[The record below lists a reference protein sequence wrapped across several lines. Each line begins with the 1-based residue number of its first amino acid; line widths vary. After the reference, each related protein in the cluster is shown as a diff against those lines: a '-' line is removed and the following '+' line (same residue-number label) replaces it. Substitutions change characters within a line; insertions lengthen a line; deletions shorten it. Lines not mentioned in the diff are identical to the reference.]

1 MQAGGWQGIS
11 EPLVFD
17 FPPDLNLPYESREA
31 LLSKAGRVGVVGV
44 RLNVP
49 KNHTICSKTVDIHIY
64 SQHPLLATLQQTHS
78 QQNVVDTSW

>member
-31 LLSKAGRVGVVGV
+31 LLSKAGSVGVVGV

-49 KNHTICSKTVDIHIY
+49 KKSYHV
-64 SQHPLLATLQQTHS
+64 Q
-78 QQNVVDTSW
+78 

>member
-31 LLSKAGRVGVVGV
+31 LLSKAGSVGVCWGGGSEAQRPQKIIPFAV
-44 RLNVP
+44 
-49 KNHTICSKTVDIHIY
+49 K
-64 SQHPLLATLQQTHS
+64 Q
-78 QQNVVDTSW
+78 